1 MFKDR
6 IEAGEKLAQKLE
18 KYKNKDAVILGI
30 PRGGI
35 VVASVVSKIL
45 NLPLDIIIIKKI
57 GLPGDEEFAIGATG
71 IDAFSVNQGR
81 IKEFSVSKET
91 LDAEIKIK
99 QKEAK
104 ERYNFLSKNRSPQIL
119 KNKEVILID
128 DGIATGETM
137 GLAVQIVKK
146 QGAKKV
152 IVAVPV
158 SSEQSLKKIKAD
170 EIICVLTSESLG
182 AIGEFYI
189 DFSTVEDLE
198 VKKILENG

>member
-1 MFKDR
+1 
-6 IEAGEKLAQKLE
+6 
-18 KYKNKDAVILGI
+18 
-30 PRGGI
+30 
-35 VVASVVSKIL
+35 
-45 NLPLDIIIIKKI
+45 
-57 GLPGDEEFAIGATG
+57 
-71 IDAFSVNQGR
+71 
-81 IKEFSVSKET
+81 
-91 LDAEIKIK
+91 AEIKIK